1 MYPRKGPDISGTS
14 EQKSAQM
21 RADRVAV
28 VKLSFGKAPRM
39 VKVTW
44 TREMWVGQWNKSVKR
59 CKSGTSG
66 NTSQNGQHSGFPK
79 ASAEQP
85 CPRVDAET
93 IVPCST
99 SAERR
104 RHSPHATGSP
114 QVGPDKQPPTHLL
127 LATPPSPPQP
137 PHGEGGARA
146 TGKTQKD
153 GGHSCITVPP
163 VPLAAAEEER
173 GKPSKSPRQRASRRA
188 AFALIQRR

>member
-127 LATPPSPPQP
+127 LATPPSSSSATPW
-137 PHGEGGARA
+137 GGGRPRNRQNTKRWRSLMHHSSAGSTRCGRGRARQA
-146 TGKTQKD
+146 EQ
-153 GGHSCITVPP
+153 VPAP
-163 VPLAAAEEER
+163 
-173 GKPSKSPRQRASRRA
+173 AS
-188 AFALIQRR
+188 IP